1 MEEKRMNKNF
11 LIAVLLLIGIA
22 AVIAIR
28 CLYEQQL
35 FNNQIALLF
44 TVLTFLIILP
54 LIRRLEK

>member
-1 MEEKRMNKNF
+1 MNKKF
-11 LIAVLLLIGIA
+11 LVAVLLLIGIA